1 MLYGDFNFKSL
12 AIQVIKN
19 PPVLKKFAIVVVCTL
34 MVNRLIILILFIG
47 VIKFILDKDYKN
59 LLLFLVSWFLITTT
73 IIDWT
78 LVFVL

>member
-1 MLYGDFNFKSL
+1 VYPTISGIKEATQFMLYGDFNFKSL

-59 LLLFLVSWFLITTT
+59 LLLFLVS
-73 IIDWT
+73 
-78 LVFVL
+78 